1 MTSPTRPRVLILD
14 DEPEVIALLAKSF
27 GSLPF
32 DAVFCASGVEALI
45 TIFEGYQAEQAF
57 DALVLDCAL
66 PHFDGF
72 TIARIVRMAEATGI
86 SKRAKIGY
94 FTAFAKTV
102 EQSTLLEEVGAQAYW
117 RKPEDMTE
125 LPALISAWLRVSE

>member
-1 MTSPTRPRVLILD
+1 MD